1 MEIKDDKPSK
11 KLQKFEEGYKEMLWQ
26 ASQDNDSVEY

>member
-11 KLQKFEEGYKEMLWQ
+11 KLQKFEEGYKGMLWQ